1 MGILDWIKGGATA
14 GQPAVAVSVGSGDK
28 GGDKG
33 VELAGLNFKSAVD
46 AHMKWKSRLESY
58 INGTSTED
66 LKVEV
71 VCRDD
76 QCVLGKWVYSQGG
89 ERFGFSE
96 TFVDMKEHHAHFHRT
111 ASEVL
116 ATAQAGQKEQALRQ
130 LHHGDYGR
138 TSERVKMALARL
150 FVLVSDGKAAID
162 AHQKWKGRLRD
173 AITGK
178 SQEDLSV
185 EEIAKDNVCHL
196 GQWLHG
202 VGKERYAHLP
212 AYHWVKEWHGQF
224 HLRAG
229 EVLATAR
236 KGDVDGALVML
247 EEGEYAKAS
256 DQVTSALVALFE
268 QQEADRK

>member
-1 MGILDWIKGGATA
+1 
-14 GQPAVAVSVGSGDK
+14 
-28 GGDKG
+28 
-33 VELAGLNFKSAVD
+33 
-46 AHMKWKSRLESY
+46 
-58 INGTSTED
+58 
-66 LKVEV
+66 
-71 VCRDD
+71 
-76 QCVLGKWVYSQGG
+76 
-89 ERFGFSE
+89 
-96 TFVDMKEHHAHFHRT
+96 MKEHHAHFHRT

-185 EEIAKDNVCHL
+185 EDIAKDSQCHL

-212 AYHWVKEWHGQF
+212 AYHWVKEWHTQF

-229 EVLATAR
+229 EVLTMAR
-236 KGDVDGALVML
+236 KGDVDGALAML

>member
-1 MGILDWIKGGATA
+1 MGILDWIKGG
-14 GQPAVAVSVGSGDK
+14 GSGK
-28 GGDKG
+28 AAEPAASASAGSGDKG

-46 AHMKWKSRLESY
+46 AHMKWKGRLESY
-58 INGTSTED
+58 IAGTSTED

-76 QCVLGKWVYSQGG
+76 QCALGKWVYSQGG

-96 TFVDMKEHHAHFHRT
+96 TFADMKENHAHFHRT
-111 ASEVL
+111 AGEVL
-116 ATAQAGQKEQALRQ
+116 ATAQSGQKEQALHL
-130 LHHGDYGR
+130 LHRGDYGR

-178 SQEDLSV
+178 SQENLSV
-185 EEIAKDNVCHL
+185 ETTSKDDQCHL
-196 GQWLHG
+196 GQWLNG

-212 AYHWVKEWHGQF
+212 AFHWVREWHTQF
-224 HLRAG
+224 HLRAC
-229 EVLATAR
+229 EVLAMAR
-236 KGDVDGALVML
+236 KGDAEGALTML

-268 QQEADRK
+268 QQEAEKK

>member
-1 MGILDWIKGGATA
+1 MGILDWMKGGAA
-14 GQPAVAVSVGSGDK
+14 GKEVKPAAGAPTGS
-28 GGDKG
+28 GDKG

-58 INGTSTED
+58 IGGTSTED

-76 QCVLGKWVYSQGG
+76 QCALGKWVYSQGG

-96 TFVDMKEHHAHFHRT
+96 TFADMKDHHAHFHRT
-111 ASEVL
+111 AGEVL
-116 ATAQAGQKEQALRQ
+116 AMAQAGQKDQALRL

-173 AITGK
+173 VILGK

-185 EEIAKDNVCHL
+185 ETTSKDDQCHL
-196 GQWLHG
+196 GQWLKG

-212 AYHWVKEWHGQF
+212 AYHWVKDWHVQF

-229 EVLATAR
+229 EVLALAR
-236 KGDVDGALVML
+236 KGDTEAALTML

-256 DQVTSALVALFE
+256 DQVTAALVALFE